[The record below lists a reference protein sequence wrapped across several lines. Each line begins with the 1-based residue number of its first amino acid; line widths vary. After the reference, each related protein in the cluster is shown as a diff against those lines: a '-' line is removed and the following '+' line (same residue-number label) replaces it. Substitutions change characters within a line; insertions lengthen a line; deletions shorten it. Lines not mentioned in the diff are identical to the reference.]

1 MAMPRTDA
9 SIGTRIGD
17 GLATGGGDMISEQ
30 ARERLR
36 RACRTAAELDRLE
49 RSFDSLDARAAEL
62 EVRLARYGR
71 YVLALEADGFEVLM
85 DARLFWGPP
94 KVIVRWRGRTLEVW
108 LDPEDTHVL
117 LNRGFSDVEER
128 RALNVVRDHMHDLEA
143 LWYSF
148 RNDWK
153 MDRLERLPWVD

>member
-1 MAMPRTDA
+1 
-9 SIGTRIGD
+9 
-17 GLATGGGDMISEQ
+17 MISEQ

-36 RACRTAAELDRLE
+36 SGCRTAEELDRLE
-49 RSFDSLDARAAEL
+49 RTFDSLDARAAEL
-62 EVRLARYGR
+62 EARLARYGR
-71 YVLALEADGFEVLM
+71 HVIALEADGFEILM

-94 KVIVRWRGRTLEVW
+94 KVIVRRGGRTLEVW

-128 RALNVVRDHMHDLEA
+128 RALNLVRDRTEELEN
-143 LWYSF
+143 LWFSF

-153 MDRLERLPWVD
+153 MHRLDRLPWVD